1 MQVNA
6 TEQDNFFNESK
17 QQLQQYIQ
25 QKLSLFKMQLVEKM
39 STLIALLCTGL
50 CIALLVF
57 FILLFV
63 SIMAGYFF
71 ASVFDSLYIGFAIV
85 TSFYVVLL
93 GIVLKL
99 KNKLIIPFIAD
110 LIVKVV
116 YESTT
121 NNSDNHAQ

>member
-71 ASVFDSLYIGFAIV
+71 ASFFNSLYIGFAIV

-99 KNKLIIPFIAD
+99 KNKLIMPFIAD

-121 NNSDNHAQ
+121 NNSDNHA